1 MRGCYDSEKVKHFV
15 VFHKGVVKMK
25 KKTIKKVLAVMAVII
40 LLFGFTDIFVLSLSS
55 VEVSEED

>member
-1 MRGCYDSEKVKHFV
+1 MRGCYDSENVKHFV

>member
-1 MRGCYDSEKVKHFV
+1 
-15 VFHKGVVKMK
+15 MK